1 MTLCPLSLEASALL
15 IFVAPFLM
23 LPLSPPDTTACS
35 GLEMP
40 ENQRL
45 DPDLFVPVRRDP
57 HGRFAKGSSGNPK
70 GRPRGIPNPKRRLL
84 DFRARPTTG
93 AVLVRLI
100 ERKPY
105 LLRRFAAQF
114 FPPAPRR

>member
-1 MTLCPLSLEASALL
+1 
-15 IFVAPFLM
+15 
-23 LPLSPPDTTACS
+23 
-35 GLEMP
+35 MP

-84 DFRARPTTG
+84 DFRARPTSV
-93 AVLVRLI
+93 AVLMRLV

-105 LLRRFAAQF
+105 LLRRFAAQIL
-114 FPPAPRR
+114 PPRAPRR